1 MSVTITDGIA
11 TFSGSGELIN
21 GTMHLDNNV
30 YAVVINDYTSIGN
43 YAFKLSTN
51 ITTITISNS
60 VTHIGNYAFYKMSKL
75 TTVNLPNSI
84 THIGDYA
91 FYDAVKLTTI
101 TIPINVSSIGYETFG
116 STPILTDIVVD
127 SGNSNY
133 LSQNGILFNKS
144 QTQLIHYPVGK
155 LDTNYTIPSSVTII
169 MDNAFKL
176 ATRLTSVTLPNGVTN
191 INDGAFSWMTNLNTF
206 NIPATVTHIGENVF
220 YKTDNLL
227 TLTIPSS
234 VISIGNLRFSGT
246 ALNVVGGN
254 TVYSSQNGVLF
265 DKLQTRLLLYPPKK
279 STINYTIPTSV
290 TSIEPYAFRNA
301 IHVEEVHIPEYVSSV
316 GDSIFLEAN
325 NLKRVTVHANN
336 TIYSSTAEGVLFNK
350 DKTVLI
356 QYPPNGPYAEYTIPD
371 TVTTISDNSFR
382 NAIKLTSHIIP
393 NSVHTIGTFAFYNN
407 VSATSINISDSAIN
421 IGNSSFYNLAPSAI
435 VYINALTYTTYYNFI
450 NDNTLK
456 FTSTTGD
463 VSFLPLVI
471 VGLDNTSVDENSTF
485 TSNMDIILNNSGETI
500 TFTLAGPDVDAF
512 ELDGSKIVSK
522 QTFDYEN
529 KRAYE
534 IILIASYGN
543 FNTTAKFSIVVKNV
557 LDTAIDAYNDNI
569 QGSPLKQYNFQITEL
584 LSAGYSQQELLDA
597 GYTKRQL
604 KATGIS
610 VICFPAGTPVSCDQ
624 GVIAINN
631 INVKKHTIRG
641 KKIVA
646 ITRTI
651 TEEKHLVCI
660 QKDAFSKN
668 IPCQDTI
675 TSTNHSFF
683 YKGRMNKA
691 KDLVNMID
699 NVRFVEYDGCVL
711 YNVLLEKHDKMVVNN
726 LIAETLHPENKI
738 AKIFNYFSQRNFSI
752 DGENELLRYANKL
765 YADEN
770 ELFMSNQKK
779 KRYLNSKN
787 KRHK

>member
-21 GTMHLDNNV
+21 CTMYLDHNV
-30 YAVVINDYTSIGN
+30 YAVVINNYTSIGN
-43 YAFKLSTN
+43 YAFKLSTD

-60 VTHIGNYAFYKMSKL
+60 VTHIGDYAFYKMSSL
-75 TTVNLPNSI
+75 TTVNLPNSV

-91 FYDAVKLTTI
+91 FYGTVKLTTI
-101 TIPINVSSIGYETFG
+101 SIPINVSSIGYETFG
-116 STPILTDIVVD
+116 STPLLTEILVD

-133 LSQNGILFNKS
+133 LSQDGILFNKT
-144 QTQLIHYPVGK
+144 QTQLLHYPVAK
-155 LDTNYTIPSSVTII
+155 LDTEYTIPSSVTII
-169 MDNAFKL
+169 SDNAFKL
-176 ATRLTSVTLPNGVTN
+176 ATRLTSVTLSNGVTH
-191 INDGAFSWMTNLNTF
+191 IDDSAFSWMSNLSTI
-206 NIPATVTHIGENVF
+206 NIPTTVTHIGENVY
-220 YKTDNLL
+220 YKTDLVE

-234 VISIGNLRFSGT
+234 VTHIGNLRFGGT
-246 ALNVVGGN
+246 TINVVGGN

-265 DKLQTRLLLYPPKK
+265 DKQKTRLILYPPQK
-279 STINYTIPTSV
+279 TTVNYTIPTSV
-290 TSIEPYAFRNA
+290 ESIEPYAFRNA
-301 IHVEEVHIPEYVSSV
+301 IHLEEVHIPESVLSV

-325 NLKRVTVHANN
+325 NLKRITVHVNN
-336 TIYSSTAEGVLFNK
+336 AIYSSTPEGVLFNK
-350 DKTVLI
+350 DKTILI
-356 QYPPNGPYAEYTIPD
+356 QYPPNGPYTEYTIPD
-371 TVTTISDNSFR
+371 TVAVIRDNAFR
-382 NAIKLTSHIIP
+382 NATKLTFHIIP
-393 NSVHTIGTFAFYNN
+393 SAVHTIGAFAFYNN
-407 VSATSINISDSAIN
+407 TSATSINISDSTTN
-421 IGNSSFYNLAPSAI
+421 IGNASFYNLAPSAI
-435 VYINALTYTTYYNFI
+435 VYVNALTYTSYYNFI
-450 NDNTLK
+450 NDHTLK
-456 FTSTTGD
+456 FHTATGN
-463 VSFLPLVI
+463 VSFLPRVI
-471 VGLDNTSVDENSTF
+471 VGLDNTSVDENETF
-485 TSNMDIILNNSGETI
+485 VSNMDILNNSGETI
-500 TFTLAGPDVDAF
+500 TFTLAGPDADAF

-604 KATGIS
+604 RDAGIS

-624 GVIAINN
+624 GVISINN
-631 INVKKHTIRG
+631 INAKRHTIRG

-651 TEEKHLVCI
+651 TEEKQLVCI
-660 QKDAFSKN
+660 KKDAFSKN

-675 TSTNHSFF
+675 TSMNHSFF
-683 YKGRMNKA
+683 YKGKMVKA

-699 NVRFVEYDGCVL
+699 SVRFVEYDGCIL

-726 LIAETLHPENKI
+726 LIAETLHPENRI
-738 AKIFNYFSQRNFSI
+738 AKILNYFAQSKFSI
-752 DGENELLRYANKL
+752 EGENDLLQYANKL
-765 YADEN
+765 YSDKIK
-770 ELFMSNQKK
+770 LFTKNKN
-779 KRYLNSKN
+779 RYSNSKN
-787 KRHK
+787 KRQK

>member
-21 GTMHLDNNV
+21 GTMYLDNNV
-30 YAVVINDYTSIGN
+30 YAVVINNYTSIGN

-116 STPILTDIVVD
+116 STPVLTEIVVD

-133 LSQNGILFNKS
+133 SSQDGVLFDKAK
-144 QTQLIHYPVGK
+144 TKIIHYPVGK
-155 LDTNYTIPSSVTII
+155 SDTNYTIPSSVTII
-169 MDNAFKL
+169 LDNAFKL
-176 ATRLTSVTLPNGVTN
+176 ATRLTGVTLSNGVTN
-191 INDGAFSWMTNLNTF
+191 INDSAFSWMTNLNTI

-220 YKTDNLL
+220 YKTDQLV
-227 TLTIPSS
+227 TLTIPDS
-234 VISIGNLRFSGT
+234 VISIGNLRFGGT

-279 STINYTIPTSV
+279 STINYTIPASV

-325 NLKRVTVHANN
+325 NLKRITVHVNN
-336 TIYSSTAEGVLFNK
+336 TIYSSTPEGVLFNK
-350 DKTVLI
+350 DKTVLM
-356 QYPPNGPYAEYTIPD
+356 QYPPDGPYTEYTIPD
-371 TVTTISDNSFR
+371 TVTTISDNAFR

-393 NSVHTIGTFAFYNN
+393 TSVHTIGTFSFYNN
-407 VSATSINISDSAIN
+407 TSATSINISDSVTT
-421 IGNSSFYNLAPSAI
+421 IGNSSFYNLPPSAI

-456 FTSTTGD
+456 FTTTTGD

-557 LDTAIDAYNDNI
+557 LDSAIDAYNDNI

-641 KKIVA
+641 NKIVA

-675 TSTNHSFF
+675 TSMNHSFF
-683 YKGRMNKA
+683 YQGKMVKA
-691 KDLVNMID
+691 KDLVNVID
-699 NVRFVEYDGCVL
+699 DVRFIEYDGCVL
-711 YNVLLEKHDKMVVNN
+711 YNVLLEQHDKMVVNN
-726 LIAETLHPENKI
+726 LIAETLHPENRI
-738 AKIFNYFSQRNFSI
+738 AKIFYHFSQSNFSI
-752 DGENELLRYANKL
+752 EGENDLLRYANKL
-765 YADEN
+765 YSDKIK
-770 ELFMSNQKK
+770 LFTKNK
-779 KRYLNSKN
+779 KRYSNSKN

>member
-21 GTMHLDNNV
+21 CTMYLDHNV
-30 YAVVINDYTSIGN
+30 YAVVINNYTSIGN

-91 FYDAVKLTTI
+91 FYDAIKLTTI

-127 SGNSNY
+127 SENSNY

-144 QTQLIHYPVGK
+144 QTQIIHYPVGK
-155 LDTNYTIPSSVTII
+155 SDTNYTIPSSVTII
-169 MDNAFKL
+169 LDNAFKL
-176 ATRLTSVTLPNGVTN
+176 ATRLTGVTLPNGVTN
-191 INDGAFSWMTNLNTF
+191 INDSAFSWMTNLNTI

-325 NLKRVTVHANN
+325 NLKRITVHANN

-350 DKTVLI
+350 DKTVLM
-356 QYPPNGPYAEYTIPD
+356 QYPPNGPYTEYTIPD
-371 TVTTISDNSFR
+371 TVTTISDNAFR

-407 VSATSINISDSAIN
+407 VSATSINISDSTTT
-421 IGNSSFYNLAPSAI
+421 IGNSSFYNLSPSAI

-456 FTSTTGD
+456 FTTATGD
-463 VSFLPLVI
+463 VSFLPRVI

-485 TSNMDIILNNSGETI
+485 VSNMDILNNSGETI
-500 TFTLAGPDVDAF
+500 TFTLAGPDADAF

-534 IILIASYGN
+534 IILVASYGN

-557 LDTAIDAYNDNI
+557 IDSAIEAYDGNL
-569 QGSPLKQYNFQITEL
+569 QGSTLRQLNLQVTEL
-584 LSAGYSQQELLDA
+584 LEVGYTPLELRFAGYSTREMRDA
-597 GYTKRQL
+597 GL
-604 KATGIS
+604 S

-624 GVIAINN
+624 GVISINN
-631 INVKKHTIRG
+631 INVKRHTIRG

-683 YKGRMNKA
+683 YQGKMVKA
-691 KDLVNMID
+691 KDLVNVID
-699 NVRFVEYDGCVL
+699 DVRFIEYDGCVL
-711 YNVLLEKHDKMVVNN
+711 YNVLLEQHDKMVVNN
-726 LIAETLHPENKI
+726 LIAETLHPENRI
-738 AKIFNYFSQRNFSI
+738 AKIFYHFSQSNFSI
-752 DGENELLRYANKL
+752 EGENDLLRYANKL
-765 YADEN
+765 YSDKIK
-770 ELFMSNQKK
+770 LFTKNK
-779 KRYLNSKN
+779 KRYSNSKN

>member
-21 GTMHLDNNV
+21 CTMYLDHNV
-30 YAVVINDYTSIGN
+30 YAVVINNYTSIGN
-43 YAFKLSTN
+43 YAFKLSTD

-60 VTHIGNYAFYKMSKL
+60 VTHIGDYAFYKMSSL
-75 TTVNLPNSI
+75 TTVNLPNSV

-91 FYDAVKLTTI
+91 FYGTVKLTTI
-101 TIPINVSSIGYETFG
+101 SIPINVSSIGYETFG
-116 STPILTDIVVD
+116 STPLLTEILVD

-133 LSQNGILFNKS
+133 LSQDGILFNKT
-144 QTQLIHYPVGK
+144 QTQLLHYPVAK
-155 LDTNYTIPSSVTII
+155 LDTEYTIPSSVTII
-169 MDNAFKL
+169 SDNAFKL
-176 ATRLTSVTLPNGVTN
+176 ATRLTSVTLSNGVTH
-191 INDGAFSWMTNLNTF
+191 IDDSAFSWMSNLSTI
-206 NIPATVTHIGENVF
+206 NIPTTVTHIGENVY
-220 YKTDNLL
+220 YKTDLVE

-234 VISIGNLRFSGT
+234 VTHIGNLRFGGT
-246 ALNVVGGN
+246 TINVVGGN

-265 DKLQTRLLLYPPKK
+265 DKQKTRLILYPPQK
-279 STINYTIPTSV
+279 TTVNYTIPTSV
-290 TSIEPYAFRNA
+290 ESIEPYAFRNA
-301 IHVEEVHIPEYVSSV
+301 IHLEEVHIPESVLSV

-325 NLKRVTVHANN
+325 NLKRITVHVNN
-336 TIYSSTAEGVLFNK
+336 AIYSSTPEGVLFNK
-350 DKTVLI
+350 DKTILI
-356 QYPPNGPYAEYTIPD
+356 QYPPNGPYTEYTIPD
-371 TVTTISDNSFR
+371 TVAVIRDNAFR
-382 NAIKLTSHIIP
+382 NATKLTFHIIP
-393 NSVHTIGTFAFYNN
+393 SAVHTIGAFAFYNN
-407 VSATSINISDSAIN
+407 TSATSINISDSTTN
-421 IGNSSFYNLAPSAI
+421 IGNASFYNLAPSAI
-435 VYINALTYTTYYNFI
+435 VYVNALTYTSYYNFI
-450 NDNTLK
+450 NDHTLK
-456 FTSTTGD
+456 FHTATGN
-463 VSFLPLVI
+463 VSFLPRVI
-471 VGLDNTSVDENSTF
+471 VGLDNTSVDENETF
-485 TSNMDIILNNSGETI
+485 VSNMDILNNSGETI
-500 TFTLAGPDVDAF
+500 TFTLAGPDADAF

-534 IILIASYGN
+534 IILVASYGN

-557 LDTAIDAYNDNI
+557 LDSAIDAYNENI
-569 QGSPLKQYNFQITEL
+569 QGSPLKEYNFQVTEL
-584 LSAGYSQQELLDA
+584 ISAGYSQQQLLDA
-597 GYTKRQL
+597 GYTRKQL
-604 KATGIS
+604 ENAGLS
-610 VICFPAGTPVSCDQ
+610 VICFPAGTPISCDQ
-624 GVIAINN
+624 GVISINS
-631 INVKKHTIRG
+631 INVKRHTIRG

-668 IPCQDTI
+668 VPCQDTI

-699 NVRFVEYDGCVL
+699 NVRFVEYDGCIL

-726 LIAETLHPENKI
+726 LISETLHPENRI

-752 DGENELLRYANKL
+752 DEENELLRYANKL

>member
-21 GTMHLDNNV
+21 CTMYLDHNV
-30 YAVVINDYTSIGN
+30 YAVVINNYTSIGN
-43 YAFKLSTN
+43 YAFKLSTD

-60 VTHIGNYAFYKMSKL
+60 VTHIGDYAFYKMSSL
-75 TTVNLPNSI
+75 TTVNLPNSV

-91 FYDAVKLTTI
+91 FYGTVKLTTI
-101 TIPINVSSIGYETFG
+101 SIPINVSSIGYETFG
-116 STPILTDIVVD
+116 STPLLTEILVD

-133 LSQNGILFNKS
+133 LSQDGILFNKT
-144 QTQLIHYPVGK
+144 QTQLLHYPVAK
-155 LDTNYTIPSSVTII
+155 LDTEYTIPSSVTII
-169 MDNAFKL
+169 SDNAFKL
-176 ATRLTSVTLPNGVTN
+176 ATRLTSVTLSKGVTH
-191 INDGAFSWMTNLNTF
+191 IDDSAFSWMSNLSTI
-206 NIPATVTHIGENVF
+206 NIPTTVTHIGENVY
-220 YKTDNLL
+220 YKTDLVE

-234 VISIGNLRFSGT
+234 VTHIGNLRFGGT
-246 ALNVVGGN
+246 TINVVGGN

-265 DKLQTRLLLYPPKK
+265 DKQKTRLILYPPQK
-279 STINYTIPTSV
+279 TTVNYTIPTSV
-290 TSIEPYAFRNA
+290 ESIEPYAFRNA
-301 IHVEEVHIPEYVSSV
+301 IHLEEVHIPESVLSV

-325 NLKRVTVHANN
+325 NLKRITVHVNN
-336 TIYSSTAEGVLFNK
+336 AIYSSTPEGVLFNK
-350 DKTVLI
+350 DKTILI
-356 QYPPNGPYAEYTIPD
+356 QYPPNGPYTEYTIPD
-371 TVTTISDNSFR
+371 TVAVIRDNAFR
-382 NAIKLTSHIIP
+382 NATKLTFHIIP
-393 NSVHTIGTFAFYNN
+393 SAVHTIGAFAFYNN
-407 VSATSINISDSAIN
+407 TSATSINISDSTTN
-421 IGNSSFYNLAPSAI
+421 IGNASFYNLAPSAI
-435 VYINALTYTTYYNFI
+435 VYVNALTYTSYYNFI
-450 NDNTLK
+450 NDHTLK
-456 FTSTTGD
+456 FHTATGN
-463 VSFLPLVI
+463 VSFLPRVI
-471 VGLDNTSVDENSTF
+471 VGLDNTSVDENETF
-485 TSNMDIILNNSGETI
+485 VSNMDILNNSGETI
-500 TFTLAGPDVDAF
+500 TFTLAGPDADAF

-534 IILIASYGN
+534 IILVASYGN

-557 LDTAIDAYNDNI
+557 LDSAIDAYNENI
-569 QGSPLKQYNFQITEL
+569 QGSPLKEYNFQVTEL
-584 LSAGYSQQELLDA
+584 ISAGYSQQQLLDA
-597 GYTKRQL
+597 GYTRKQL
-604 KATGIS
+604 ENAGLS
-610 VICFPAGTPVSCDQ
+610 VICFPAGTPISCDQ
-624 GVIAINN
+624 GVISINS
-631 INVKKHTIRG
+631 INVKRHTIRG

-668 IPCQDTI
+668 VPCQDTI

-699 NVRFVEYDGCVL
+699 NVRFVEYDGCIL

-726 LIAETLHPENKI
+726 LISETLHPENRI

-752 DGENELLRYANKL
+752 DEENELLRYANKL